1 MPGFAPLEG
10 DTSADVLIIGG
21 GMAGLLCAWYL
32 KNSGVDALLIESDR
46 ICSGVTRN
54 TTAKITSQHGLI
66 YQKLLQEF
74 DADTANLY
82 WHANEEALNRYSSLA
97 KTIDCGFVHKDNY
110 IFAADSPEKLEL
122 EMKALEQSRIPAIFT
137 QNLDLPV
144 PAVGAVKF
152 RNQAQFDPL
161 QFAAGIARGLNI
173 RERTTAREFV
183 GNTVM
188 TDRGRITASKI
199 IVATHFPMLNKHGG
213 YFLKL
218 YQQRAYVMALEGAP
232 LPEGMYLEDGGMSI
246 SFRSYGNDLL
256 LGGGGH
262 RTGKPGKGWE
272 PLEALAKEV
281 YPQAKERCR
290 WAAQDCMS
298 LDGMPYIGT
307 YSKRTPDL
315 HVATGFGK
323 WGMTSSMVSAMILSD
338 LVQDRDN
345 VYRELFSPQRRVL
358 RPQLAVNAAEST
370 WNLLKPTKPRCPH
383 LGCALQWNPQ
393 EHSWDCPCHGSRF
406 AESGELL
413 DNPATDGLNWEKGAR
428 D

>member
-10 DTSADVLIIGG
+10 DTSVDVLIIGG

-110 IFAADSPEKLEL
+110 IFATDSPEKLEL
-122 EMKALEQSRIPAIFT
+122 ELKALEQSRIPAIFT
-137 QNLDLPV
+137 KNLDLPV
-144 PAVGAVKF
+144 SAVGAVKF
-152 RNQAQFDPL
+152 QNQAQFDPL
-161 QFAAGIARGLNI
+161 RFAAGIARGLNI

-183 GNTVM
+183 GNTVV
-188 TDRGRITASKI
+188 TDRGKITASKI

-232 LPEGMYLEDGGMSI
+232 LPEGMYLEDGGMGI

-272 PLEALAKEV
+272 PLEAFAKEV
-281 YPQAKERCR
+281 YPQAKEHCR
-290 WAAQDCMS
+290 WATQDCMS
-298 LDGMPYIGT
+298 LDGIPYIGT
-307 YSKRTPDL
+307 YSKKTPNL
-315 HVATGFGK
+315 YVATGFGK

-345 VYRELFSPQRRVL
+345 VYGELFSPQRRVL
-358 RPQLAVNAAEST
+358 RPQLAVNAAESA

-406 AESGELL
+406 AQSGELL